1 MPATTIWN
9 NRVHAVALGLGLGLS
24 AIIGPCWWSVVR
36 DHHPTCSENKT
47 DFISFYTAAKLMWTD
62 RSALYDLEQQRL
74 VQQLIDPSRGR
85 WVLPYFYPPF
95 FAVVLVP
102 LAWLPFSLAFIAMT
116 LVNCALLIASIRI
129 LIQKLQ
135 LNRQQS
141 SWLIVATFCNYGVH
155 YALLEAQTSFIT
167 LILLVLYVTTLNSPA
182 ENRAGIW
189 SGLMFFKPQLA
200 LAPVIV
206 LIGRRKWVAI
216 GLVIGIVGFL
226 GLVSLF
232 AIGLAGLE
240 HYITVIPGAVSGED
254 GLHVMPPERPERMHN
269 LRALAYF
276 FLPAPWRDYVW
287 WSATL
292 GVVAFIVIRARA
304 NEDQGISI
312 RQWTSILV
320 AMILVTPH
328 FHDHDLTLLTVP
340 LALFLKWAG
349 DGVVPPVALALVA
362 LGMLS
367 LINTVAYPHFPP
379 LVPLVL
385 LIFLIVEQ
393 RRGSQI
399 IA

>member
-1 MPATTIWN
+1 MSATTIWN
-9 NRVHAVALGLGLGLS
+9 NRVHALALGLGLGLS

-36 DHHPTCSENKT
+36 DHSPTCSENKT

-74 VQQLIDPSRGR
+74 VQQPIDPSRGR

-116 LVNCALLIASIRI
+116 LVNFALLIASIRI

-155 YALLEAQTSFIT
+155 YALLEAQTSFIA

-240 HYITVIPGAVSGED
+240 HYLTVIPGAVSGED

-287 WSATL
+287 WGATL
-292 GVVAFIVIRARA
+292 GVVALIVIRARA
-304 NEDQGISI
+304 NKGQVIST

-367 LINTVAYPHFPP
+367 LINTVAYPHLPP

-393 RRGSQI
+393 RRGLQ
-399 IA
+399 